1 MSMPVIRAVYRRVN
15 RLSEWQPEKQERAWL
30 RAEGVNG
37 YVGVKQGVSPS
48 KMKGEGVKQA
58 KGRPSGFKGGLSGLL
73 SGLMLGGGGDGNE
86 SGRRDEA
93 RRTAAAEDE
102 DTPFW
107 QLTRIEAEEVSLMV
121 AGGVHHPYRK
131 VSPSGPL
138 LVAIREDIGDWGDR
152 PTMELL
158 PLLLAIA
165 RGGDVDEA
173 EDLLEVWTL
182 LLSDALNPHRN
193 MELKKP
199 WILHPRS
206 YPRDIKQ

>member
-1 MSMPVIRAVYRRVN
+1 MPVIRAVYRRVD

-30 RAEGVNG
+30 RSEGVNG
-37 YVGVKQGVSPS
+37 YVGVKQGVSPA
-48 KMKGEGVKQA
+48 KKKGEGMKQA
-58 KGRPSGFKGGLSGLL
+58 KSKPSGFKGGLTGLL
-73 SGLMLGGGGDGNE
+73 SGLMLGGGGDGNA
-86 SGRRDEA
+86 SGRRDEGV
-93 RRTAAAEDE
+93 RAAAEDE

-121 AGGVHHPYRK
+121 TGGLHHPYRK

-173 EDLLEVWTL
+173 EDLLEVWTP
-182 LLSDALNPHRN
+182 LLSDEPNPVPRLEL
-193 MELKKP
+193 ELKK
-199 WILHPRS
+199 LGLGFRV
-206 YPRDIKQ
+206 